1 MNYNLELKVLNQI
14 LILLSNKGYLDCP
27 DYELSITFEEVGK
40 FSCKIKRPNYSK
52 REFIIKYPKIITDK
66 NFYDMLRDYLIEQYD
81 FNLKEYTTEEMSLLD
96 TCVLFSILHE
106 FGHIADYITRLNNGG
121 DLVNRAELD
130 ELSKYW
136 EVSKIPNIKARF
148 TAYRNIDNEAHA
160 DEYAM
165 MFMERYKIELQK
177 IMKRA

>member
-1 MNYNLELKVLNQI
+1 MI
-14 LILLSNKGYLDCP
+14 
-27 DYELSITFEEVGK
+27 
-40 FSCKIKRPNYSK
+40 
-52 REFIIKYPKIITDK
+52 
-66 NFYDMLRDYLIEQYD
+66 
-81 FNLKEYTTEEMSLLD
+81 LLD

-106 FGHIADYITRLNNGG
+106 FGHIVDYITRLNNGG